1 MMRREVANRGSNA
14 AQINVKNGRPL
25 SLYELT
31 FCRILEEFIRFSTA
45 RKGALS
51 SPASFGA
58 TVKGIYR
65 KKVLYYPIYLD
76 TLLTLM
82 PNLSER
88 I

>member
-1 MMRREVANRGSNA
+1 MRREVANRGSNA
-14 AQINVKNGRPL
+14 AQINVENGRPL
-25 SLYELT
+25 SLYEPT

-45 RKGALS
+45 RKGALL

-58 TVKGIYR
+58 TVKGIYQ
-65 KKVLYYPIYLD
+65 KKILYYPIYLD